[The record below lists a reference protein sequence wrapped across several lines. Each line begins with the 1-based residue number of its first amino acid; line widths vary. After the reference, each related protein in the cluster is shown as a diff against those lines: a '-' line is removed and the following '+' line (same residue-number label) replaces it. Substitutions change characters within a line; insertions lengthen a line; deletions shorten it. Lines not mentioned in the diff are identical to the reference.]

1 MIIIDSPSHNA
12 YFNIASEEYLLNKY
26 PEKDIFL
33 LYINAPSIIVGKFQ
47 NTLAEINLEYVK
59 EKDVKV
65 VRRMSGGGTVYH
77 DLGNLNFSFHTKW
90 EGGDF
95 LDFSTFTEPVVTL
108 LNKLDVPAELVGR
121 NDLLVEGKKFSGN
134 AKLIRKGKMI
144 QHGTILI
151 HSDMSVLVDAL
162 KINPLKYV
170 DKGIRSNRSRVTNL
184 IEYLPEDT
192 TTESFK
198 KLLINE
204 MLKENKDAEI
214 RAFDENDI
222 REIERLTKEK
232 YETWEWNFGHSPDY
246 NFKQAIKIPAGFI
259 EVHLD
264 VNKGYIEKAK
274 IFGDFFASEP
284 IEEFE
289 AKLIGE
295 KHDIES
301 IKETLE
307 KVDLKPY
314 FGKVNLEEILSLFK

>member
-65 VRRMSGGGTVYH
+65 ARRMSGGGTVYH

>member
-1 MIIIDSPSHNA
+1 MVIIDSPSHNA

-214 RAFDENDI
+214 RAFDKNDI